1 MSERFAGAITTPAEP
16 TNVDEPPAERPPR
29 PLSLE
34 VSVAI
39 LVVGGL
45 TSAIGLAATALTAGG
60 PVADPAARPIVA
72 LILALDVL
80 TVVVGVLVHRGRA
93 WILCVNVV
101 AIVLFIELTAIPTGS
116 AVALLLSV
124 LDVFVFVSLMR
135 NRAWFDWRADRVPVD
150 HASADDA

>member
-1 MSERFAGAITTPAEP
+1 MSERFAGAITTPEEP
-16 TNVDEPPAERPPR
+16 ANVDEPPVERPPR

-34 VSVAI
+34 ISAAI

-45 TSAIGLAATALTAGG
+45 MSAIGLAATVLTSSG
-60 PVADPAARPIVA
+60 PAAEPAARPIVA
-72 LILALDVL
+72 LVLVLDVL
-80 TVVVGVLVHRGRA
+80 TVVVGVLVRRGRA
-93 WILCVNVV
+93 WIVCINVV

-135 NRAWFDWRADRVPVD
+135 NRAWFDWRADGATR
-150 HASADDA
+150 